1 MFHPIKHFKTIT
13 HHRRLVR
20 LHCKKAGIP
29 LQGLVHDLSK
39 YSPTEFI
46 PGAIYFLG
54 NKSPNVAEREKN
66 GASLAWMHHKG
77 LNKHHFEYWVD
88 YEPKSR
94 RPGPVRMPARYL
106 IEMFCDRVA
115 ASKVYQ
121 GENYTPDKPLE
132 YYQSGHAKDHMHPDT
147 ARVLEEW
154 LTLLAEQGEEAAFA
168 HIRSLH
174 RRVYR
179 EPRKKKGKTYAIE
192 TSRR

>member
-1 MFHPIKHFKTIT
+1 MFHPIKHFKTISR
-13 HHRRLVR
+13 HRWLVMQ
-20 LHCKKAGIP
+20 HCIKAGIP

-39 YSPTEFI
+39 YGPTEFI
-46 PGAIYFLG
+46 PGARYYLG
-54 NKSPNVAEREKN
+54 DKSPNVAEREKK

-77 LNKHHFEYWVD
+77 RNKHHFEYWID
-88 YEPKSR
+88 YQIKIR

-121 GENYTPDKPLE
+121 GENYSQEKPLE
-132 YYQSGHAKDHMHPDT
+132 YLRSGHAKTLMHPET

-154 LTLLAEQGEEAAFA
+154 LEMLAEKGEDATFA

-174 RRVYR
+174 CHVYR
-179 EPRKKKGKTYAIE
+179 
-192 TSRR
+192 

>member
-1 MFHPIKHFKTIT
+1 MFHPIKHFKTISR
-13 HHRRLVR
+13 HRWLVMQ
-20 LHCKKAGIP
+20 HCVKAGIP

-39 YSPTEFI
+39 YGPTEF
-46 PGAIYFLG
+46 
-54 NKSPNVAEREKN
+54 SPNVAEREKK

-77 LNKHHFEYWVD
+77 RNKHHFEYWID
-88 YEPKSR
+88 YQIKIR

-121 GENYTPDKPLE
+121 GENYSQEKPLE
-132 YYQSGHAKDHMHPDT
+132 YLRSGHAKTLMHPET

-154 LTLLAEQGEEAAFA
+154 LEMLAEKGEDATFS

-174 RRVYR
+174 RHVYR
-179 EPRKKKGKTYAIE
+179 
-192 TSRR
+192 